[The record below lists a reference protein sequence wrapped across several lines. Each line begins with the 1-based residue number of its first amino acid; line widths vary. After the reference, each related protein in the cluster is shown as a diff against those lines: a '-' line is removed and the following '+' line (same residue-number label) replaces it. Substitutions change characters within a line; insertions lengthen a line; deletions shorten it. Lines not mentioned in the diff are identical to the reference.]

1 MKKNLKQV
9 KMIDPPS
16 GWRYG
21 FPKEISD
28 DVTDIL
34 GWLVE
39 KGYPKNLMD
48 ELGEYFHYRVFY
60 IEKLE
65 N

>member
-1 MKKNLKQV
+1 
-9 KMIDPPS
+9 MIDPPS

-21 FPKEISD
+21 FPKEIPNN
-28 DVTDIL
+28 VTDIM

-39 KGYPKNLMD
+39 NGYPKNIMD

-60 IEKLE
+60 IQQTQIK
-65 N
+65 